1 MLSEHR
7 SAKTIIISLTM
18 RRFLI
23 ILLLLSPLTATAQMN
38 DPAYADYFLVG
49 RFGEVCTMCEVVVM
63 CEATAT
69 DQERDTLP
77 GDGSFTVYHIQTRT
91 FWSQIGTIWEWF
103 ISNFDGMAV
112 DGHERP
118 VVVYTVDNGKWSAG
132 ETQTARFSLATPL
145 VAAPSWSI
153 NRQSRRW
160 QQEPGA
166 LPVGYCYRLPLW
178 ESLAKI
184 QQQAPAGDAP

>member
-1 MLSEHR
+1 
-7 SAKTIIISLTM
+7 M
-18 RRFLI
+18 RRLLI

-63 CEATAT
+63 CEAAAAET
-69 DQERDTLP
+69 QRDSLP
-77 GDGSFTVYHIQTRT
+77 RDGSFTVYHIQTRT

-103 ISNFDGMAV
+103 VRNFDDRTV

-118 VVVYTVDNGKWSAG
+118 VLVYTIDDGSWSAA
-132 ETQTARFSLATPL
+132 EIQTARFTLATPL
-145 VAAPSWSI
+145 IAAPGWSI
-153 NRQSRRW
+153 DRQSRRW

-166 LPVGYCYRLPLW
+166 RAVGYCYRLPLW
-178 ESLAKI
+178 ESLAAI
-184 QQQAPAGDAP
+184 EQQAPSGEAL